1 MTKTERANERFRAG
15 NFYFC
20 AELVI
25 DGACSRRFSALISL
39 LSQPVNLLLILVS

>member
-25 DGACSRRFSALISL
+25 DGACSCRFSALISL
-39 LSQPVNLLLILVS
+39 LSQR

>member
-25 DGACSRRFSALISL
+25 DGACSRRFSALL
-39 LSQPVNLLLILVS
+39 GTLSSQDGNAKEDFD